1 VTTIVPDALAHRR
14 IARFSGRVLC
24 LLVVVV
30 VACDDDAALRRPA
43 EAGDPATAPTRTV
56 VVFTA
61 HDRIYSEP
69 ILAEFQKRTGITVE
83 PVYDAEAAKTTGL
96 INRLLARRDDP
107 ECDVLWN
114 NESTQTASLAQAGV
128 LEPYRS
134 TSAARIPAQYRD
146 PQDRWTGF
154 AARVRLFVYNTKK
167 FPTNPPPAS
176 IDTFADSNYRG
187 QGVIALP
194 YYGTTFTHVG
204 VLHQRRGAAWL
215 KDWLTRASDNGTAF
229 APGNGAAC
237 ELVASGERSFGLT
250 DTDDAH
256 RAILEGKPI
265 AFAIPDAAEIGPIVM
280 PNTVAL
286 VKGAP
291 HSAEAKQLIDYLLSA
306 DVERRLAEMDGA
318 QIPLGEDVKDVVTP
332 WASLLKDAT
341 MKPLPTED
349 IARSRKELIELL
361 RGLGL
366 GQ

>member
-1 VTTIVPDALAHRR
+1 MTGCVVRDVALALTVTL
-14 IARFSGRVLC
+14 A
-24 LLVVVV
+24 LL
-30 VACDDDAALRRPA
+30 ACVGCDRASVSRSPT
-43 EAGDPATAPTRTV
+43 TAPARIV

-61 HDRIYSEP
+61 HDRIDSEP
-69 ILAEFQKRTGITVE
+69 ILAEFQKRTGITVQ

-96 INRLLARRDDP
+96 ITRLLARRDDP

-114 NESTQTASLAQAGV
+114 NEPTQTASLAQAGV

-134 TSAARIPAQYRD
+134 PSAARIPSRYRD

-154 AARVRLFVYNTKK
+154 AARVRLFVYNTRK
-167 FPTNPPPAS
+167 FPTDPPPAS
-176 IDTFADSNYRG
+176 LATFADPTYRG
-187 QGVIALP
+187 QGVVALP

-204 VLHQRRGAAWL
+204 VLHQRYGAAWL
-215 KDWLTRASDNGTAF
+215 KDWLTRARDNGTAF

-237 ELVASGERSFGLT
+237 ALVASGERSFGLT

-265 AFAIPDAAEIGPIVM
+265 ALAIPDAAEIGPILM

-286 VKGAP
+286 VRGAP
-291 HSAEAKQLIDYLLSA
+291 HPVEAKQLIDYLLSA
-306 DVERRLAEMDGA
+306 DVERRLAGTDGA
-318 QIPLGEDVKDVVTP
+318 QIPLGEDLRDVTTP
-332 WASLLKDAT
+332 WAALLKDVRA
-341 MKPLPTED
+341 KELPVEE